1 MIIIVMV
8 NSNSSIVTV
17 YFVLVIVIVISTII
31 NVIFITIII
40 ICHKYHLW
48 KTKRNGNILVFL
60 ELSSKDHFLPIKM
73 HTNSKVLLW
82 LWLYFDSVYTFIYLL
97 IHLNNTCSISTI
109 HVNSCFIL
117 KSNHVQSL
125 VSLKINVSHEE
136 IQKII
141 YLYLCQLYYVL
152 LYRSVWSHHFHMFYF
167 ELYLITPQVSKWRV
181 SELNRRN
188 I

>member
-82 LWLYFDSVYTFIYLL
+82 LWLYFDSVYPFIYLL